1 MQKPTALF
9 IGHFQPYHKG
19 HHLVIAGMTKLAG
32 KMVVGVMGK
41 KAGKERPF
49 SMEERKD
56 MMQRALQ
63 ADDIIPMF
71 DVNFVELP
79 EFEDSQEWV
88 EKVLELVG
96 SVDKLWSGD
105 EKMKALF
112 EGKLEVQNISE
123 VPGINAA
130 DIREAIR
137 KGGDWEEKVPEEV
150 LRAVKEFGGQKRLQ

>member
-19 HHLVIAGMTKLAG
+19 HHLVISGMTKLAG

-41 KAGKERPF
+41 KAGGEMPF
-49 SMEERKD
+49 SMEERKE

-79 EFEDSQEWV
+79 EFENSSEWV
-88 EKVLELVG
+88 DKVLELVG
-96 SVDKLWSGD
+96 PVHKLWSGN
-105 EKMKALF
+105 EEMKALF
-112 EGKLEVQNISE
+112 EGKV
-123 VPGINAA
+123 
-130 DIREAIR
+130 EAT
-137 KGGDWEEKVPEEV
+137 EK
-150 LRAVKEFGGQKRLQ
+150 R